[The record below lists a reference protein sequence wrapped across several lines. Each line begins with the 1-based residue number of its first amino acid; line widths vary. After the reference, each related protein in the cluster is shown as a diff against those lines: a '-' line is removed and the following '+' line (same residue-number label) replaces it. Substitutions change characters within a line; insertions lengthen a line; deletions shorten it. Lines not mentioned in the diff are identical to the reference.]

1 MQRLFAAEGMPEIVA
16 ELGQE
21 KTARLYNTIVNELKK
36 NGLYSGKRVW
46 LLTAL
51 VKSFVDDVLPEY
63 IILLLANR
71 HPKDKIITD
80 LEGLLSPEVSAAFTH
95 WLFEEIERMK
105 GNGTIILSRS

>member
-1 MQRLFAAEGMPEIVA
+1 MPEIVA

-36 NGLYSGKRVW
+36 NGLYSGKPSAFVLLVW
-46 LLTAL
+46 LPFA
-51 VKSFVDDVLPEY
+51 DDVLPEY

-71 HPKDKIITD
+71 HPMDKIITD
-80 LEGLLSPEVSAAFTH
+80 LEGLLSPEVSVAFTN

-105 GNGTIILSRS
+105 SI